1 MSAIAAKPAA
11 DAGAFRPV
19 PSIIAI
25 LLAIVIVAVAF
36 LLGNAGIIVGGAML
50 AVRVIGLIILGAAL
64 IAFGVHFVPVGGAP
78 AAMGQAPGI
87 ATGVAMLATGAGL
100 AGLFGGA
107 WAAASFGT
115 AFETGGF
122 ALSILGG
129 AIGGGLMM
137 AITCLMVNMSYVFG
151 MGIPPASG
159 KVEKDPLTHDS
170 QPEFKS
176 QGTEGHGLP
185 FISYIGGVI
194 GGLLGGLG
202 GTLIYVELLDFF
214 SATLGAKAGELVLHS
229 NVFAHFFNEILG
241 ANPGPLAIG
250 LAGIIAIGMFLVIAV
265 LSAYN
270 ITGTIE
276 GPHDPK
282 FKRFPRAIIA
292 AILASAACGL
302 VAMLVVMII

>member
-1 MSAIAAKPAA
+1 MSAIAAKAGA
-11 DAGAFRPV
+11 DAGAFQPV
-19 PSIIAI
+19 PSIIA
-25 LLAIVIVAVAF
+25 LVLAVIVVAVGF
-36 LLGNAGIIVGGAML
+36 VLGAGPTLCLIV
-50 AVRVIGLIILGAAL
+50 LGAAL

-87 ATGVAMLATGAGL
+87 ATGVPMLAAGAGL

-107 WAAASFGT
+107 WAA
-115 AFETGGF
+115 ELGF
-122 ALSILGG
+122 AVALAGG
-129 AIGGGLMM
+129 AIGGALMM

-159 KVEKDPLTHDS
+159 KVEKDPLTGYS

-185 FISYIGGVI
+185 FISYVGGVI
-194 GGLLGGLG
+194 GGLFGGLG
-202 GTLIYVELLDFF
+202 GTLIYLELLAFYEAAGLDF
-214 SATLGAKAGELVLHS
+214 AV
-229 NVFAHFFNEILG
+229 
-241 ANPGPLAIG
+241 G
-250 LAGIIAIGMFLVIAV
+250 LAGILAVAMFLVVAV
-265 LSAYN
+265 LAAYN

-292 AILASAACGL
+292 AILASALCGL
-302 VAMLVVMII
+302 LALLLVVLM

>member
-1 MSAIAAKPAA
+1 MSAIAAKAGA
-11 DAGAFRPV
+11 DAGAFQPV
-19 PSIIAI
+19 PSIIA
-25 LLAIVIVAVAF
+25 LVLAIIVIAVGF
-36 LLGNAGIIVGGAML
+36 VLGVGQTL
-50 AVRVIGLIILGAAL
+50 CLIILGAAL

-87 ATGVAMLATGAGL
+87 ATGVPMLAAGAGL

-107 WAAASFGT
+107 WAAELGLAV
-115 AFETGGF
+115 
-122 ALSILGG
+122 ALAGG
-129 AIGGGLMM
+129 AIGGALMM

-159 KVEKDPLTHDS
+159 KIEKDPLTGYT

-185 FISYIGGVI
+185 FISYVGGVI

-202 GTLIYVELLDFF
+202 GTLIYIELLEFYEAAGLDF
-214 SATLGAKAGELVLHS
+214 AV
-229 NVFAHFFNEILG
+229 
-241 ANPGPLAIG
+241 G
-250 LAGIIAIGMFLVIAV
+250 LAGILAVAMFLVIAV
-265 LSAYN
+265 LAAYN

-282 FKRFPRAIIA
+282 FK
-292 AILASAACGL
+292 
-302 VAMLVVMII
+302 